1 MAYIIEEIKSRNYA
15 EIKEISERRKTAEEN
30 VKKKEITEEKIP
42 VLEEKIKSGTEYIN
56 SSVNNISA
64 KKAEK
69 NAFEKQYAEIKTN
82 LKYESKKDAE
92 NYILSLKTK
101 KKAIEDN
108 IEKTKGDFDLLK
120 EEIIKNN
127 AEAETLKAQLE
138 NIEEENIDE
147 LYAKRKKFSDK
158 KLSFTEERDNI
169 KSKISENN
177 KTVETL
183 EPKINKFSEVEK
195 RLTVIKPLSDTANG
209 TVSGKERVTL
219 ETYVQT
225 AYFDIILNRANTRF
239 MIMTDG
245 QYEMKRRTA
254 GDNLKSQSGLEI
266 DVIDHYN
273 SSVRS
278 IKTLSGGESF
288 KAALSLALG
297 LSEQVQ
303 SSCGGIKIDTMFI
316 DEGFGSL
323 DSESL
328 EQAVRAL
335 VKVTESGR
343 LLGIISHVTEL
354 KERIDKQIIVKK
366 QKSGGSTVVI

>member
-1 MAYIIEEIKSRNYA
+1 M
-15 EIKEISERRKTAEEN
+15 
-30 VKKKEITEEKIP
+30 
-42 VLEEKIKSGTEYIN
+42 
-56 SSVNNISA
+56 
-64 KKAEK
+64 
-69 NAFEKQYAEIKTN
+69 
-82 LKYESKKDAE
+82 
-92 NYILSLKTK
+92 
-101 KKAIEDN
+101 
-108 IEKTKGDFDLLK
+108 
-120 EEIIKNN
+120 
-127 AEAETLKAQLE
+127 
-138 NIEEENIDE
+138 
-147 LYAKRKKFSDK
+147 
-158 KLSFTEERDNI
+158 
-169 KSKISENN
+169 
-177 KTVETL
+177 ETL

-209 TVSGKERVTL
+209 TVPGKERVTL

>member
-30 VKKKEITEEKIP
+30 VRKKEITEEKIP

-147 LYAKRKKFSDK
+147 LYAKRNNFSDK

-177 KTVETL
+177 KTVKTL

-245 QYEMKRRTA
+245 QYEMKRQRA
-254 GDNLKSQSGLEI
+254 I
-266 DVIDHYN
+266 
-273 SSVRS
+273 S
-278 IKTLSGGESF
+278 IY
-288 KAALSLALG
+288 
-297 LSEQVQ
+297 
-303 SSCGGIKIDTMFI
+303 
-316 DEGFGSL
+316 
-323 DSESL
+323 
-328 EQAVRAL
+328 
-335 VKVTESGR
+335 
-343 LLGIISHVTEL
+343 
-354 KERIDKQIIVKK
+354 
-366 QKSGGSTVVI
+366 